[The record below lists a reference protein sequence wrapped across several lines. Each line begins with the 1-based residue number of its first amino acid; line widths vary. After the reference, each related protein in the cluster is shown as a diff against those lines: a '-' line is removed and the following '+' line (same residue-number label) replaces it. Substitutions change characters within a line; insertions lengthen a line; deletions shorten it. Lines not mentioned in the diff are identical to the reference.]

1 MIRIALVGVESMH
14 AARFAELIA
23 SLEGKQRARIV
34 GIWDTNSQNAE
45 KFVAQY
51 APDAKIADSLGDLAE
66 CVDAAIIIDRF
77 GSRHFEQARPFLEC
91 GMPVFVD
98 KPLTASPGDAA
109 ALVQL
114 ARERNTCVLSGSG
127 CKFAGDT
134 LALKQIAKKMIC
146 ADELHSGHLHY
157 AADLKSPYDGFYF
170 YASHAVE
177 MVLEIF
183 GYDIKSVIAVEKAGN
198 VTAIAGY
205 NRFSVVLT
213 FAPDQAV
220 PVCFLI
226 GGGKTISW
234 SMNIS
239 DIFANQLSCFLD
251 MAESKK
257 MPLSYE
263 QLTLPV
269 FVIDAILRSLATGK
283 EVTLS

>member
-1 MIRIALVGVESMH
+1 
-14 AARFAELIA
+14 
-23 SLEGKQRARIV
+23 
-34 GIWDTNSQNAE
+34 
-45 KFVAQY
+45 
-51 APDAKIADSLGDLAE
+51 
-66 CVDAAIIIDRF
+66 
-77 GSRHFEQARPFLEC
+77 
-91 GMPVFVD
+91 MPVFVD

-114 ARERNTCVLSGSG
+114 ARERNACVLSGSG

-146 ADELHSGHLHY
+146 TDELHSGHLHY

-239 DIFANQLSCFLD
+239 DIFANQLSCFLY

-269 FVIDAILRSLATGK
+269 FVIDAILRSLATEK